1 LLVPFSSAPGI
12 TNMIYLPMSF
22 CGGLWVP
29 LMFLP
34 HFMQTI
40 AVLMP
45 TYHLGQLMLGAFG
58 YSSTGTTLS
67 HWNGL
72 LGFTLL
78 MLGIAAAAL
87 RRLEQNS

>member
-1 LLVPFSSAPGI
+1 
-12 TNMIYLPMSF
+12 
-22 CGGLWVP
+22 
-29 LMFLP
+29 
-34 HFMQTI
+34 MQTI

-58 YSSTGTTLS
+58 YASTGTTLS
-67 HWNGL
+67 HWYGL

-87 RRLEQNS
+87 RRLEQSS